1 MRRRISWLVA
11 ATTSAVVL
19 AFVIPLCLLVRT
31 VASDRALATANEEAR
46 AAAILVSGLHSDPQL
61 PGLVEQVDRRST
73 ARTSVLLPDGRVLG
87 NRSTAVAEDPDVLAA
102 LAGDAFTRLDG
113 GTGSILVPVV
123 VEEGTAVVRTT
134 VGSDLMYAGVYRA
147 WASIVLLGLLL
158 LTAAILIADR
168 LGRRISAP
176 VVDLAQVA
184 ERLHQ
189 GELDVRA
196 TPHGPPETVELADT
210 MNRLAGRITE
220 LLAAERTA
228 VGDLSHRLRTP
239 VTALRLDAESVD
251 DPTVA
256 DRLQQHIRDLQRT
269 IDAIV
274 RDARRPLHSSLSAG
288 CDARVVVAERAA
300 FWSALAEDQ
309 GRPVQ
314 VELPQGPVPVALE
327 ATDVTDMLD
336 VLVDNVFAHTPEDVG
351 FSIRLGRAGEK
362 VTLEV
367 ADRGPGPAATG
378 TDTAGRDRTGSTGLG
393 LQIVRRTAARV
404 GGHLTLSPASPG
416 LVVTVSLPATGSPGQ
431 SPRSAGT
438 EGS

>member
-31 VASDRALATANEEAR
+31 VAADRALATANEEAR
-46 AAAILVSGLHSDPQL
+46 AAAILVSGLHTDPQL

-73 ARTSVLLPDGRVLG
+73 AQTSVLLPDGRVLG
-87 NRSTAVAEDPDVLAA
+87 DTAGTMAEDPDVRAA
-102 LAGDAFTRLDG
+102 LAGDAFTRLEG

-134 VGSDLMYAGVYRA
+134 VGKDLVYAGVYRA
-147 WASIVLLGLLL
+147 WVSIVLLGLLL

-210 MNRLAGRITE
+210 MNRLAERITE

-239 VTALRLDAESVD
+239 VTALRLDAESVED
-251 DPTVA
+251 AVLA
-256 DRLQQHIRDLQRT
+256 DRLQHHIRDLQRS

-288 CDARVVVAERAA
+288 CDARAVVSERAA

-314 VELPQGPVPVALE
+314 VELPPGPVPVGLE
-327 ATDVTDMLD
+327 PTDLTDMLD
-336 VLVDNVFAHTPEDVG
+336 VLVDNVFAHTPEDAG
-351 FSIRLGRAGEK
+351 FSIRLVRAGD
-362 VTLEV
+362 VVRLEV
-367 ADRGPGPAATG
+367 ADRGPGSAPAH
-378 TDTAGRDRTGSTGLG
+378 AGAERTGSTGLG

-404 GGHLTLSPASPG
+404 GGHLTLSSGSPG
-416 LVVTVSLPATGSPGQ
+416 LVATVSLPAAAP
-431 SPRSAGT
+431 AGPPQRMT
-438 EGS
+438 RPDGT